1 MIGWWGVR
9 LADGSVVAR
18 SAVFVGGALTMDP
31 NDAILRAFGAQRAET
46 MMGDF
51 VTVDMMGATSVP
63 GVFAAGN
70 VVDPGAQVIMA
81 AAAGAKAGAGINMM
95 LTNDDLE
102 VALELRS

>member
-1 MIGWWGVR
+1 
-9 LADGSVVAR
+9 
-18 SAVFVGGALTMDP
+18 
-31 NDAILRAFGAQRAET
+31 
-46 MMGDF
+46 MGDF

-81 AAAGAKAGAGINMM
+81 RSGRGEGPARESNMM